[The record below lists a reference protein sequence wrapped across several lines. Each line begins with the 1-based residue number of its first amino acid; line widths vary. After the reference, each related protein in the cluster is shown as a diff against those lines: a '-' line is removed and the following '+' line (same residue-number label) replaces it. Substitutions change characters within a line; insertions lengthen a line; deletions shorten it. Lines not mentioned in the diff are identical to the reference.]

1 MKISVIGMGY
11 VGLSNATMLSTKY
24 NVNCYDIDKSKL
36 EAIESRRSPI
46 KDNLISEYFQ
56 KKKLKL
62 KISLDITTE
71 VSQSDFIII
80 STPTNFHPST
90 NMFDTKS
97 IDKILKKLSSMNTSS
112 IIIIKSTLPV
122 GYTEQMNKKF
132 KDLKI
137 YFSPEFLREG
147 RALYDNLYPS
157 RIIIGNKDKNS
168 MKFVKIIKDVS
179 RKKNI
184 KTIYMTS
191 KEAES
196 VKLFSNSYL
205 ATRVAFF
212 NELDSYCLGNGLDTK
227 SIIEG
232 ISSDPRIGEGYNNPS
247 FGYGGYCLP
256 KDTKQL
262 NSNFG
267 KIPNALIKSLTSSN
281 LRRKQFIVSDILKHK
296 VKNIGIYKLA
306 MKKDSDN
313 FRESSIIDI
322 IRMLKKNGRNVFI
335 HEPLIKDKKSLF
347 GCPLVNNLDLF
358 IKKTKLIVTNRFS
371 KKLNKFSVKVYTRD
385 IFGEN

>member
-24 NVNCYDIDKSKL
+24 SVNCCDIDKSKL
-36 EAIESRRSPI
+36 EAIENRRSPI

-62 KISLDITTE
+62 KISFDITSDI
-71 VSQSDFIII
+71 SQSDFIII

-132 KDLKI
+132 EDLKI

-147 RALYDNLYPS
+147 RALYDNLHPT

-168 MKFVKIIKDVS
+168 IKFVKIIKDVS

-267 KIPNALIKSLTSSN
+267 KIPNALIKSITSSN

-358 IKKTKLIVTNRFS
+358 IKNIKLIVTNRFS

>member
-1 MKISVIGMGY
+1 
-11 VGLSNATMLSTKY
+11 
-24 NVNCYDIDKSKL
+24 
-36 EAIESRRSPI
+36 
-46 KDNLISEYFQ
+46 
-56 KKKLKL
+56 
-62 KISLDITTE
+62 
-71 VSQSDFIII
+71 
-80 STPTNFHPST
+80 
-90 NMFDTKS
+90 
-97 IDKILKKLSSMNTSS
+97 
-112 IIIIKSTLPV
+112 
-122 GYTEQMNKKF
+122 
-132 KDLKI
+132 
-137 YFSPEFLREG
+137 
-147 RALYDNLYPS
+147 
-157 RIIIGNKDKNS
+157 
-168 MKFVKIIKDVS
+168 MKFVKVIKDVS

-281 LRRKQFIVSDILKHK
+281 LRRKQFIVSDILKNK

-358 IKKTKLIVTNRFS
+358 IKNTKLIVTNRFS
-371 KKLNKFSVKVYTRD
+371 RKLNKFSVKVYTRD

>member
-1 MKISVIGMGY
+1 MRISVIGMGY
-11 VGLSNATMLSTKY
+11 VGLSNATMLSTRHI
-24 NVNCYDIDKSKL
+24 VNCYDIDKSKL
-36 EAIESRRSPI
+36 VSIENRRPPI

-56 KKKLKL
+56 KKKLKIKTFL
-62 KISLDITTE
+62 EINSEI
-71 VSQSDFIII
+71 SQSDFIII

-97 IDKILKKLSSMNTSS
+97 IDKILKKLSLMNISS
-112 IIIIKSTLPV
+112 TIIIKSTLPV
-122 GYTEQMNKKF
+122 GYTEKMNKKF
-132 KDLKI
+132 KNLKI

-168 MKFVKIIKDVS
+168 MKFVKTIKDS
-179 RKKNI
+179 SLKKNI
-184 KTIYMTS
+184 KIIYMTS

-212 NELDSYCLGNGLDTK
+212 NELDSYCLGNGLDAK

-267 KIPNALIKSLTSSN
+267 KIPNALIKSLPSSN
-281 LRRKQFIVSDILKHK
+281 LRRKQFIVSDILKNK

>member
-24 NVNCYDIDKSKL
+24 SVNCCDIDKSKL
-36 EAIESRRSPI
+36 EAIENRRSPI

-132 KDLKI
+132 EDLKI

-147 RALYDNLYPS
+147 RALYDNLHPT

-168 MKFVKIIKDVS
+168 IKFVKIIKDVS

-267 KIPNALIKSLTSSN
+267 KIPNALIKSITSSN

-358 IKKTKLIVTNRFS
+358 IKNIKLIVTNRFS